1 MSEYMQSRAK
11 TATSR
16 LLSRRALVAAHS
28 SLLYLQCFWHKDPV
42 KETASYEVMPEPVT
56 CLVVS
61 ATCCGSALH
70 AAGSHV
76 RDWFRGHAG
85 EMKDAAELEK
95 ARLRAAEFLR
105 QKDWHCSTCPC
116 VKFLQVVPQVQESLL
131 DILKDPV
138 FQNSD
143 SLKTWMEHQ
152 LKQTL
157 KLKVGSDDFKS
168 ETVQSV
174 QSRGGTFHTMMA
186 VIFARVVPCEE
197 STPSPLAKDTAKQV
211 AHRLKQF
218 GSKYHAIAELLKSD
232 GIDGHFL
239 ANNDITREMLAEDY
253 DVSRKIQQDV
263 LLNLFGKYKP
273 TVIHNVAIG
282 VAACSAEFSHKPT
295 KGFIWDSSSP
305 LALSHEDLKIRAQK
319 MMAYQSASKAL
330 GDAQM
335 NEPTQPTQPTE
346 PALDDS
352 ARREA

>member
-1 MSEYMQSRAK
+1 MSEYMESK
-11 TATSR
+11 VETATSR
-16 LLSRRALVAAHS
+16 LLSGKAAAHR
-28 SLLYLQCFWHKDPV
+28 SLLYLQSFWHKDPA
-42 KETASYEVMPEPVT
+42 KETASFGVMPEPVSC
-56 CLVVS
+56 CLVVG
-61 ATCCGSALH
+61 ATCGSALT

-76 RDWFRGHAG
+76 REWFRGHAG
-85 EMKDAAELEK
+85 DLKDAAELEK
-95 ARLRAAEFLR
+95 ARLKSSEFLLK
-105 QKDWHCSTCPC
+105 KDWHCSTCPC
-116 VKFLQVVPQVQESLL
+116 VKFLQVVPQVEQSLL
-131 DILKDPV
+131 EILNDPV

-174 QSRGGTFHTMMA
+174 QSPGGTFHTMMA

-197 STPSPLAKDTAKQV
+197 STPSPVAKDTAKQV
-211 AHRLKQF
+211 ADRLKQL
-218 GSKYHAIAELLKSD
+218 GSKYHVMADLLKGD

-263 LLNLFGKYKP
+263 LLNFFGKYKP

-295 KGFIWDSSSP
+295 KVFFWDSSSP

-335 NEPTQPTQPTE
+335 TEPNQATQPTQP
-346 PALDDS
+346 AVDDS
-352 ARREA
+352 ARGEA

>member
-1 MSEYMQSRAK
+1 MRIHAVKSQDSNIPIAFKESSR
-11 TATSR
+11 
-16 LLSRRALVAAHS
+16 
-28 SLLYLQCFWHKDPV
+28 LYLQCFWHKDPV
-42 KETASYEVMPEPVT
+42 KEVASSEVMEPVS
-56 CLVVS
+56 CLAVG
-61 ATCCGSALH
+61 AALT
-70 AAGSHV
+70 AAASHV
-76 RDWFRGHAG
+76 RDWFRGHAD

-116 VKFLQVVPQVQESLL
+116 VKFLQVVPQVQQSLL
-131 DILKDPV
+131 EILKDPV
-138 FQNSD
+138 FQKSD
-143 SLKTWMEHQ
+143 SLQTWMEHQ

-157 KLKVGSDDFKS
+157 KLKLGSDDFKS

-174 QSRGGTFHTMMA
+174 QSRGGTFHTFHTMMA

-211 AHRLKQF
+211 AHRLKQL

-263 LLNLFGKYKP
+263 LLNFFRKYKP

-295 KGFIWDSSSP
+295 KGFLWDSSSP